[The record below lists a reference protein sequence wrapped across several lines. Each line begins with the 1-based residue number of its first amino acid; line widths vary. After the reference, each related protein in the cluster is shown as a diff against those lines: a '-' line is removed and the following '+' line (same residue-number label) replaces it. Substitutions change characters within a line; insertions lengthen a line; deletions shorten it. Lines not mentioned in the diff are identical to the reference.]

1 MIEFC
6 EISDES
12 VLDEKKIYRVR
23 SEFLCHC
30 SSVVVN
36 GLINTRYDSIDFHVQ
51 VSLEII
57 TKINIS
63 E

>member
-1 MIEFC
+1 MIQSW
-6 EISDES
+6 IK
-12 VLDEKKIYRVR
+12 KKIYRVR

-30 SSVVVN
+30 SSVVVD

>member
-12 VLDEKKIYRVR
+12 ELDKKIYRVR

-30 SSVVVN
+30 SSVVVD